1 MNAFD
6 VIIIGFGK
14 GGKTLAAEFAK
25 RGQKVAIIERSDK
38 MYGGTCINIGCIPTK
53 TLVHQAKMAS
63 ALKDATF
70 EERSE
75 FYRNAVSVKES
86 VTSALRNKNY
96 HNLADNPNVT
106 VYTGIGSFVSADVVA
121 VRTATE
127 EIRLTSK
134 QIIINTGAETVIP
147 PIEGVAGNP
156 FVYTSTSIMELAD
169 LPRRLVIIGGGY
181 IGLEFASMY
190 ASFGS
195 QVTVLES
202 YPELIAREDRD
213 IAASVKETLEKKG
226 IVFRMNAKVQ
236 SVNRVEDKAI
246 VTFADSQTN
255 EVFVLEADAVLLA
268 TGRRPNTKDLNLE
281 VAGVEVDVC
290 GAIIVDE
297 YLKTTNPNIRA
308 VGDVKG
314 GLQFTYISL
323 DDYRIVR
330 EDLFGDKERRTG
342 DRNPV
347 SYSVFIDPPLSR
359 IGLNEEEARR
369 QNRDIIVK
377 KLPVMAI
384 PRAKTLG
391 ETDGLLKAIIDKN
404 TGKILGC
411 VLFAPDS
418 GEVIN
423 TVAVAMKTGQ
433 DYTFLRD
440 FIFTHPSMSEALM
453 ICSHNSKRLSKNR

>member
-134 QIIINTGAETVIP
+134 QIIIDTGAETVIP

-169 LPRRLVIIGGGY
+169 LPRRLVIIGGDY

-281 VAGVEVDVC
+281 VAGVEVDVR

-440 FIFTHPSMSEALM
+440 FIFTHPSMSEALNDLF
-453 ICSHNSKRLSKNR
+453 S

>member
-246 VTFADSQTN
+246 VTFADSQTD

-281 VAGVEVDVC
+281 VAGVEVDVR

-359 IGLNEEEARR
+359 VGLNEEEARR

-440 FIFTHPSMSEALM
+440 FIFTHPSMSEALNDLF
-453 ICSHNSKRLSKNR
+453 S

>member
-106 VYTGIGSFVSADVVA
+106 VYTGIGSFVSTDVVA

-281 VAGVEVDVC
+281 VAGVEVDVR

-440 FIFTHPSMSEALM
+440 FIFTHPSMSEALNDLF
-453 ICSHNSKRLSKNR
+453 SL

>member
-96 HNLADNPNVT
+96 HNLADSPNVT

-127 EIRLTSK
+127 KIRLTSK

-246 VTFADSQTN
+246 VTFADSQTD

-281 VAGVEVDVC
+281 VAGVEVDVR

-440 FIFTHPSMSEALM
+440 FIFTHPSMSEALNDLF
-453 ICSHNSKRLSKNR
+453 S

>member
-121 VRTATE
+121 VRMATE

-156 FVYTSTSIMELAD
+156 FVYTSTSIMELTD
-169 LPRRLVIIGGGY
+169 LPRRLVIVGGGY

-281 VAGVEVDVC
+281 VAGVEVDVR

-433 DYTFLRD
+433 NYTFLRD
-440 FIFTHPSMSEALM
+440 FIFTHPSMSEALNDLF
-453 ICSHNSKRLSKNR
+453 S

>member
-14 GGKTLAAEFAK
+14 GGKTLAAEFAN

-38 MYGGTCINIGCIPTK
+38 MYGGTCSNIGCIPTK

-134 QIIINTGAETVIP
+134 QIIIDTGAETVIP

-281 VAGVEVDVC
+281 VAGVEVDVR

-440 FIFTHPSMSEALM
+440 FIFTHPSMSEALNDLF
-453 ICSHNSKRLSKNR
+453 S

>member
-106 VYTGIGSFVSADVVA
+106 VYTGIGSFVSTDVVA

-281 VAGVEVDVC
+281 VAGVEVDVR

-418 GEVIN
+418 SEVIN

-440 FIFTHPSMSEALM
+440 FIFTHPSMSEALNDLF
-453 ICSHNSKRLSKNR
+453 S

>member
-202 YPELIAREDRD
+202 YPELIVREDRD

-281 VAGVEVDVC
+281 VAGVEVDVR

-404 TGKILGC
+404 TGKNIRLCIVCPRFRRGNQHGC
-411 VLFAPDS
+411 CRHEDRAGLYFSA
-418 GEVIN
+418 
-423 TVAVAMKTGQ
+423 
-433 DYTFLRD
+433 
-440 FIFTHPSMSEALM
+440 
-453 ICSHNSKRLSKNR
+453 